1 MPWPDVADELV
12 RFEDYLAFA
21 PLWRDQIANVRI
33 HETTRER
40 PVDRFQ
46 QERSLLRALPTIPF
60 DTDEIVP
67 AVVSPHARVEFDAQP
82 LLGAAAPWHA
92 GPSRF
97 APTVD
102 EVRILHQGQVVA
114 QHIRCY
120 QRRQLIVLP
129 DHRLAALTLCAG
141 DRGAPR
147 WNRRLMPWAPRHAS
161 STSASERQPVKTGV
175 HLRRLLGLARV
186 YGSAEVLSAHRQGP
200 GTGGPRRRLRREPS
214 AGGTPAP
221 AASHAHS
228 ADSQAARTDR
238 RHRTGAGRSRLFT
251 TVSVTPPTRTLM
263 ARRDDNLQ
271 ARLDRDLAELKLLEI
286 AKSYRE
292 VLDEAARKG
301 SSFLEVLA
309 ILIGLEQAAREQR
322 ALERRLR
329 EARLPKQKTL
339 AEYDFKF
346 PKRIPK
352 AAIVRLFDCDFIEQH
367 GCAVL
372 IGPTGTGKSHLLTA
386 LGYTAVERGH
396 SVRHTRVVDMINH
409 LTAAQL
415 NGSLGKTL
423 RSYVRPSLLLLDE
436 LGYLPIDKR
445 GADLLFQVVAARYEV
460 GSIVITTN
468 RPFREWGKLF
478 DVDNTLATALIDRLM
493 HHGEGIVIQG
503 DSYRMK
509 DKDPDST
516 DE

>member
-1 MPWPDVADELV
+1 
-12 RFEDYLAFA
+12 
-21 PLWRDQIANVRI
+21 
-33 HETTRER
+33 
-40 PVDRFQ
+40 
-46 QERSLLRALPTIPF
+46 
-60 DTDEIVP
+60 
-67 AVVSPHARVEFDAQP
+67 
-82 LLGAAAPWHA
+82 
-92 GPSRF
+92 
-97 APTVD
+97 
-102 EVRILHQGQVVA
+102 
-114 QHIRCY
+114 
-120 QRRQLIVLP
+120 
-129 DHRLAALTLCAG
+129 
-141 DRGAPR
+141 
-147 WNRRLMPWAPRHAS
+147 
-161 STSASERQPVKTGV
+161 
-175 HLRRLLGLARV
+175 
-186 YGSAEVLSAHRQGP
+186 
-200 GTGGPRRRLRREPS
+200 
-214 AGGTPAP
+214 
-221 AASHAHS
+221 
-228 ADSQAARTDR
+228 
-238 RHRTGAGRSRLFT
+238 
-251 TVSVTPPTRTLM
+251 M
-263 ARRDDNLQ
+263 ARGDDNLQ

-286 AKSYRE
+286 AKSYRD

-301 SSFLEVLA
+301 TSFLEVLA
-309 ILIGLEQAAREQR
+309 ILIGLELAAREQR

-352 AAIVRLFDCDFIEQH
+352 AAILRLFDCDFIEQH

-372 IGPTGTGKSHLLTA
+372 IGPTGSGKSHLLTA

-423 RSYVRPSLLLLDE
+423 KSYVRPSLLLLDE

-493 HHGEGIVIQG
+493 HYGEAIVIQG
-503 DSYRMK
+503 DSFRMK

>member
-1 MPWPDVADELV
+1 
-12 RFEDYLAFA
+12 
-21 PLWRDQIANVRI
+21 
-33 HETTRER
+33 
-40 PVDRFQ
+40 
-46 QERSLLRALPTIPF
+46 
-60 DTDEIVP
+60 
-67 AVVSPHARVEFDAQP
+67 
-82 LLGAAAPWHA
+82 
-92 GPSRF
+92 
-97 APTVD
+97 
-102 EVRILHQGQVVA
+102 
-114 QHIRCY
+114 
-120 QRRQLIVLP
+120 
-129 DHRLAALTLCAG
+129 
-141 DRGAPR
+141 
-147 WNRRLMPWAPRHAS
+147 
-161 STSASERQPVKTGV
+161 
-175 HLRRLLGLARV
+175 
-186 YGSAEVLSAHRQGP
+186 
-200 GTGGPRRRLRREPS
+200 
-214 AGGTPAP
+214 
-221 AASHAHS
+221 
-228 ADSQAARTDR
+228 
-238 RHRTGAGRSRLFT
+238 
-251 TVSVTPPTRTLM
+251 M

-301 SSFLEVLA
+301 TSVLEVLTL
-309 ILIGLEQAAREQR
+309 LIGLEQAAREQR
-322 ALERRLR
+322 ALQRRLR

-352 AAIVRLFDCDFIEQH
+352 AAIVRLFDCDFIEQR

-372 IGPTGTGKSHLLTA
+372 IGPTGTGKSHLLTE

-396 SVRHTRVVDMINH
+396 SVRYTRVVDLINH

-415 NGSLGKTL
+415 DGSLGKTL

-445 GADLLFQVVAARYEV
+445 GADLLFQVVAARYEM
-460 GSIVITTN
+460 GSIVISTN
-468 RPFREWGKLF
+468 RPFREWGKIL